1 MTRNFIFLRFLN
13 SIRLHYNATKTKEK
27 EMQSNDNCYA
37 IDQDAHFSTTSIG
50 ELLRSV
56 REERGITLKEIAA
69 KTRIHVGILV
79 NLEKNNFSELPSK
92 PYVRGFVRSL
102 AVFLGI
108 APKKAIELLEAAY
121 YQIALE
127 KGALIP
133 PMERSDNF
141 IIKKLSDLK
150 LPTKVPEMTGQKI
163 SGLFLVIVGA
173 ISIGIVSNYVNH
185 IDINKNRTESLVTA
199 EVAPVSEQIFPQS
212 VPATAQ
218 ENVSSEKP
226 GEIPPD
232 RQDKVQDPIQFRSSE
247 PMTNY
252 PTAISLT
259 FPKTLQT
266 LSNEGNIIPSS
277 RY

>member
-1 MTRNFIFLRFLN
+1 MTRNFIFLSFLN
-13 SIRLHYNATKTKEK
+13 SIRLQYNATKTKEK
-27 EMQSNDNCYA
+27 EMQSKDNCYA

-102 AVFLGI
+102 SVYLGI

-173 ISIGIVSNYVNH
+173 VSIGIVSNYVNH
-185 IDINKNRTESLVTA
+185 IDINKSRVESLVTT
-199 EVAPVSEQIFPQS
+199 EVAPVSEQTFPQS

-218 ENVSSEKP
+218 ENISSEKS
-226 GEIPPD
+226 GEIPADKPD
-232 RQDKVQDPIQFRSSE
+232 RVQDPIQLRSSE
-247 PMTNY
+247 PMTSY